1 MNDFLK
7 NNRKRKIVVLDV
19 PLLLENKLNKKK
31 DILVFVE
38 SKKKDISK
46 KLKKRKNF
54 NQNLLKKFKIIQLP
68 LDYKKRK
75 SQFVIKNDFKK
86 KSVKKYVKHILD
98 NI

>member
-46 KLKKRKNF
+46 KLKKRNNF
-54 NQNLLKKFKIIQLP
+54 N
-68 LDYKKRK
+68 
-75 SQFVIKNDFKK
+75 
-86 KSVKKYVKHILD
+86 
-98 NI
+98 